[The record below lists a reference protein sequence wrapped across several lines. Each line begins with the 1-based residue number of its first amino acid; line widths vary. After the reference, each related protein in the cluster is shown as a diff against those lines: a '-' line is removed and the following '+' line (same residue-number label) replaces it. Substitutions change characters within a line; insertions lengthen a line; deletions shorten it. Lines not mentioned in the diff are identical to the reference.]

1 LAEREGRKARL
12 QGVVVKVTLSVV
24 GQDPAEDLADLTD
37 WLTQEPEL
45 RGLVSAIP
53 AAAKVGELGVL
64 SDALVVAVG
73 GGGTVSV
80 LAASLKAL
88 LAQPRRSDVKIV
100 IANTDGRRVEIDA
113 RRIPDVEA
121 LVRQVCGET
130 E

>member
-1 LAEREGRKARL
+1 M
-12 QGVVVKVTLSVV
+12 KVTLSVV

-121 LVRQVCGET
+121 LVRQVCGEA